1 MQSTCTAKAD
11 ELRQVHR
18 YLWVQVY
25 KKEREQI
32 INREMKRK
40 IFTKSVFQ
48 TENEIK
54 EPNRYSKRLEG
65 RQVTLQINKQTNKKN
80 WEVVQFNVQDYVNYV
95 IKFTSENV
103 ASHGGFTSHYASK
116 DVLPLQLGR

>member
-1 MQSTCTAKAD
+1 VQSTCTAKAD

-54 EPNRYSKRLEG
+54 EPNHYSKRLEG
-65 RQVTLQINKQTNKKN
+65 RQVTLQINKQIKKIGKL
-80 WEVVQFNVQDYVNYV
+80 FNLMCK
-95 IKFTSENV
+95 IT
-103 ASHGGFTSHYASK
+103 
-116 DVLPLQLGR
+116 